1 MKRNILSLSALLVAV
16 AIIFSSCGK
25 EDVGAPK
32 VSITGDN
39 PFEIELGAT
48 FTDPGATANDEEDG
62 DLTSKINV
70 TPLTI
75 STDKV
80 DEITVT
86 YKVTDKA
93 GNDGSAT
100 RKVRVKANKLTGLY
114 RVTDTY
120 SDGETF
126 QYDQQVNTNVQGY
139 NMLTFSQ
146 YGTYGQNALLI
157 VTAGPTGFTASNLNF
172 VDSDNDNISMTNIS
186 GTYEKVGQL
195 YNVKTMKYTI
205 SINNGTP
212 THINQAYSRLS

>member
-62 DLTSKINV
+62 NLTSKIVV
-70 TPLTI
+70 TGDVNK
-75 STDKV
+75 DKV
-80 DEITVT
+80 DEYTLT

-100 RKVRVKANKLTGLY
+100 RKVRVKANKLAASY
-114 RVTDTY
+114 RVT
-120 SDGETF
+120 ETF
-126 QYDQQVNTNVQGY
+126 SDNTTAEYTQNVTASSQGW
-139 NMLTFSQ
+139 NLLVFN
-146 YGTYGQNALLI
+146 GFGDYGQPSI
-157 VTAGPTGFTASNLNF
+157 VTFTAGPSGVTGANLTFTDSQGTVNL
-172 VDSDNDNISMTNIS
+172 TNIT
-186 GTYEKVGQL
+186 GTYEKSGNN
-195 YNVKTMKYTI
+195 YNIKTVRYTF
-205 SINNGTP
+205 SDGGSP
-212 THINQAYSRLS
+212 TVINQTYVRQ